1 VLSADVREG
10 VMFRAK
16 HCFEY
21 CQSQDKY
28 SPNLFTYDK
37 LTFIYLEMPNFTKTE
52 AELETTFDKWMY
64 VLKHLPDLERRPQ
77 VLQER
82 VFEKLFSVAEIAKFT
97 PEERQGY
104 EQSLKY
110 YRDLKNVI
118 DASYMEGR
126 EEGKAEGKIE
136 GMQERN
142 LEIARQMK
150 ADGEPVEKIQ
160 RYTGLTEEEIAG
172 L

>member
-1 VLSADVREG
+1 
-10 VMFRAK
+10 M
-16 HCFEY
+16 
-21 CQSQDKY
+21 
-28 SPNLFTYDK
+28 
-37 LTFIYLEMPNFTKTE
+37 EMPNFTKTE

-77 VLQER
+77 VLQDR

-104 EQSLKY
+104 EQRLKY

-118 DASYMEGR
+118 DTSYMEGR
-126 EEGKAEGKIE
+126 EEGRAEEKS
-136 GMQERN
+136 
-142 LEIARQMK
+142 EIARQMK
-150 ADGEPVEKIQ
+150 ADGEPVEKIR
-160 RYTGLTEEEIAG
+160 RYTGLTDAKIAG

>member
-1 VLSADVREG
+1 
-10 VMFRAK
+10 M
-16 HCFEY
+16 
-21 CQSQDKY
+21 
-28 SPNLFTYDK
+28 
-37 LTFIYLEMPNFTKTE
+37 
-52 AELETTFDKWMY
+52 
-64 VLKHLPDLERRPQ
+64 
-77 VLQER
+77 
-82 VFEKLFSVAEIAKFT
+82 FEKLFSVAEIAKFT

-126 EEGKAEGKIE
+126 EEGKSEGKIE

-150 ADGEPVEKIQ
+150 ADGEPVEKIR
-160 RYTGLTEEEIAG
+160 RYTGLTAEEIAG